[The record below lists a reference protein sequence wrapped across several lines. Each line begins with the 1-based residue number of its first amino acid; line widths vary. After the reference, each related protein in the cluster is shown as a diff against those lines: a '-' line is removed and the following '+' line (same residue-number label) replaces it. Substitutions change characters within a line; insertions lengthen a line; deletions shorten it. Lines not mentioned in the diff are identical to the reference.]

1 VSIVVFL
8 GVNLAGVL
16 LALTLMVWGTSVEIR
31 PVSIVVLLSVDVTGV
46 LLALAFVV
54 RFRSSIATV
63 VLLALALVVGFT
75 SLEFASVLLSL
86 ALVMRITSLDVNATG
101 GKSSNKVRFSDR
113 SASLFC
119 ISKN

>member
-1 VSIVVFL
+1 MSIVVL
-8 GVNLAGVL
+8 LSKDIAGVL
-16 LALTLMVWGTSVEIR
+16 LAFALVVRLAGVEIR
-31 PVSIVVLLSVDVTGV
+31 PVSIIVLLSVDLTSV
-46 LLALAFVV
+46 LLALALVV
-54 RFRSSIATV
+54 GFTSSIATV